1 MEIKI
6 IEKFLEHNPCYTLK
20 KKIKV
25 KGLMLHSVGCS
36 QPSAEKFIKS
46 WDSKTDAKVCV
57 HAFID
62 ADTGIVY
69 QTLPWEYRAW
79 HCGKSGNNTHIG
91 VEMCEPACIRY
102 TREEIEITNERAAM
116 EAVERTYESAVKLF
130 AFLCTKYN
138 LDPLEEGVIVSHHE
152 GYERRIASNHG
163 DPEHLWK
170 RLETNYTMDGFRHAV
185 DIAMEEKQINAGTVE
200 EEKPII
206 NAMQEEVSAEK
217 ISKVKVPEEVT
228 LEEKV
233 PEEVTPEEK
242 VPEEVT
248 PEERVPE
255 EVTPEERVPEEVTPE
270 EKAPVETIPEEKAP
284 VEAMPEKEAP
294 VEAAQVEETP
304 EGEVPVEV
312 IPAEKASVGVTPVE
326 EVPVE
331 AIQAEE
337 TPEEKPLVEEMM
349 QEKEKPEETPQEYR
363 MMRISERGIE
373 LIKKYEGCYL
383 SAYKCPAGKWTIG
396 YGHTK
401 DVKKGDTLASGEEAE
416 KLLIRDLE
424 IYAGYVNTCIKNHT
438 LAFLPT
444 QNQFDA
450 LTSFV
455 YNLGP
460 GNLKKLVQGRDAE
473 TIANKIQLYNKGG
486 GKALAGLVK
495 RRREEWELFT
505 E

>member
-46 WDSKTDAKVCV
+46 WDSKADAKVCV

-79 HCGKSGNNTHIG
+79 HCGESGNNTHIG

-102 TREEIEITNERAAM
+102 TREGIEITDERAAM

-185 DIAMEEKQINAGTVE
+185 DIAMEEKQIIAGTVE

-206 NAMQEEVSAEK
+206 NAMQEEVPAEK
-217 ISKVKVPEEVT
+217 ISKV
-228 LEEKV
+228 KV

-248 PEERVPE
+248 PEEKVPEEVTLEEKVPEEVAPEERVPE
-255 EVTPEERVPEEVTPE
+255 EVTPEEKAPEEVTPEEKAPVETIPE

-304 EGEVPVEV
+304 EGE
-312 IPAEKASVGVTPVE
+312 A
-326 EVPVE
+326 PVE

-337 TPEEKPLVEEMM
+337 TPPVEEMM

-401 DVKKGDTLASGEEAE
+401 DVKKGDTLASREEAE